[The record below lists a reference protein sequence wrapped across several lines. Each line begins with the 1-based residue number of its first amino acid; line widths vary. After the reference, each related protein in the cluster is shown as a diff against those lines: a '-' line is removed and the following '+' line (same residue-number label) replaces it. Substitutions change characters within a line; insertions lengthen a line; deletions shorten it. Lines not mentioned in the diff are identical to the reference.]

1 MIKGDCVVCVGVVLE
16 MSGAVTEI
24 IRPPWEPVSPPEK
37 GRVGRER
44 SH

>member
-16 MSGAVTEI
+16 MSGAVTGI

-37 GRVGRER
+37 GRVGRGR
-44 SH
+44 SQ